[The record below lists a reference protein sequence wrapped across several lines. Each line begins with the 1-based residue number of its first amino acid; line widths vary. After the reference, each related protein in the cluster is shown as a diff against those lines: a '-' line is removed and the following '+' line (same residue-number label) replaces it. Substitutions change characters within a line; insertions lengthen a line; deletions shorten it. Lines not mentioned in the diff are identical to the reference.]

1 MRGRSLDDGEMMEA
15 RIEKRGGE
23 WKMDTQSVIDSDIG
37 LLAVIRNGET
47 IENVES
53 GSVCSDSRR
62 NYLVSF

>member
-37 LLAVIRNGET
+37 LWAVIRNGET
-47 IENVES
+47 MENVES
-53 GSVCSDSRR
+53 GIVCSFSPREII
-62 NYLVSF
+62 